1 MERRRAGLK
10 RPRRAELKEA
20 AEEDCGQMQR
30 RAHPQGGLHRN
41 AAASSES
48 DEEREE
54 WSESESEQAAA
65 VPLRGGVAAAM
76 ASMAAVQRARSSG
89 GQHGSLTAADS
100 ASGGSDLEG
109 DSGAS
114 EEDEEDE
121 SGSGS
126 GSGGSVDAEQD
137 TVEQLRATL
146 RELPLAQLAKL
157 KKSGVNG
164 VPLHRALEL
173 SGPEQVQA
181 WLDGSLD
188 LGAGAGAG
196 ATKGAAKGGRGN
208 EVAKFV
214 APVKAVKKKKSAPV
228 EMTSK
233 KQVSRL
239 RTVVKAPV
247 RVVRD
252 PRFEVLSA
260 GPLVAAA
267 FDKRYGFLKDKRE
280 DELAELKDSL
290 RRDAALRAKTARQR
304 SGAKQR
310 VMDDTERAE
319 AQATLTRMQ
328 QERAKEERLRSE
340 RELTQEVRKKE
351 RELVAKGKQPFFLHK
366 SELKKLELA
375 KRFDKLDE
383 AGQLDRFMEKR
394 RKKNSQ
400 KERRMLPGRKPK
412 GGAGARGAGPRLGH

>member
-1 MERRRAGLK
+1 MERRRVGLK
-10 RPRRAELKEA
+10 RPRRAELEEEA
-20 AEEDCGQMQR
+20 AEDVGQEKR
-30 RAHPQGGLHRN
+30 RARALHRN

-48 DEEREE
+48 DEEHEE
-54 WSESESEQAAA
+54 WSESESKQASA

-76 ASMAAVQRARSSG
+76 IAMQRARSSD
-89 GQHGSLTAADS
+89 GQHGALAAADS
-100 ASGGSDLEG
+100 ASGGSDFEG

-114 EEDEEDE
+114 EDDEQGE
-121 SGSGS
+121 SGSPGSAS

-181 WLDGSLD
+181 WLDLGD
-188 LGAGAGAG
+188 LGAGTGAG
-196 ATKGAAKGGRGN
+196 ATKGAAKGRSN
-208 EVAKFV
+208 DVAKFV

-233 KQVSRL
+233 MQVSRL

-267 FDKRYGFLKDKRE
+267 FDKRYDFLKDKRE
-280 DELAELKDSL
+280 NELAELKDSL

-310 VMDDTERAE
+310 VMDDAERAE

-394 RKKNSQ
+394 RKRNSQ

-412 GGAGARGAGPRLGH
+412 GGAGAGARGAGPRLGH